1 MEQSTFSNTQLSLS
15 DLTPYQ
21 TQEST
26 HLEPSYI
33 KANNILRI
41 VFFSIVLLIIAGVKW
56 QPFSPLSDGA
66 SNVFTL
72 VLSVASVLSLFIV
85 VMSYF
90 YDKSKSYTLR
100 ENDIS
105 LYSGVIFKKVTIQP
119 FLRIQHIELKQGPV
133 DRKLDLAS
141 IQVFSAGGALHT
153 FELPGL
159 THNDALAMRQY
170 ILDHKDV
177 TVHG

>member
-1 MEQSTFSNTQLSLS
+1 MEQSTFSNDPLSIDSL
-15 DLTPYQ
+15 PAYQ
-21 TQEST
+21 SQEST
-26 HLEPSYI
+26 SLERAYI

-41 VFFSIVLLIIAGVKW
+41 ISFSVILLIIAAIKW
-56 QPFSPLSDGA
+56 QPFSPLSADA
-66 SNVFTL
+66 SHVFSIIL
-72 VLSVASVLSLFIV
+72 AVAAAISLFAIV
-85 VMSYF
+85 MGYL
-90 YDKSKSYTLR
+90 YDKNKSYTLR
-100 ENDIS
+100 EHDIS

-119 FLRIQHIELKQGPV
+119 FLRIQHIELKRGPI

-159 THNDALAMRQY
+159 THSDALSMRQY